1 MKMLTNANCLCSAKL
16 EVECIS
22 NDLQIKQQVLFI
34 FIYVYKAYVQFSGIC
49 ISGINHFKAI
59 GKLINQSIIV

>member
-1 MKMLTNANCLCSAKL
+1 MKMLTNANCLCLAKL

-34 FIYVYKAYVQFSGIC
+34 FIYKAYVQFSGIC

-59 GKLINQSIIV
+59 GKLINQSVIV